1 MTVQQAAALA
11 KLTISPAD
19 EKRMEDEFA
28 QMLAFVQQMYTD
40 EATEDLDTPGATLR
54 ADEPRLCLDR
64 AALLALAP
72 ECKGEYISV
81 PKSFE

>member
-28 QMLAFVQQMYTD
+28 QMLAFVQQMHTD
-40 EATEDLDTPGATLR
+40 EAAECLDTPGATLR
-54 ADEPRLCLDR
+54 ADEPRPCLDR

-72 ECKGEYISV
+72 ECKGKYISV